1 MNRGEK
7 IKVAIVEDHH
17 EIRNGFAFMIERNG
31 DFACR
36 EYSKAEDAM
45 AGFEHDIPDVVL
57 MDINLPGMDGIEC
70 TKVIKQK
77 FPAVQVIMCTVYE
90 DDEKIFNALKAGASG
105 YLLKRVAVDTLLDAI
120 RDVVNGGSPM
130 SATIAR
136 RVVMSFTA
144 SAATTESALL
154 SGRELE
160 ILNLLAEGLR
170 IKEVAEK
177 LFVTVNTIR
186 THIRHIYEK
195 LHVTSRVEAINKI
208 NGKKPH

>member
-1 MNRGEK
+1 MNGKEK
-7 IKVAIVEDHH
+7 LKVAIVEDHH
-17 EIRNGFAFMIERNG
+17 EIRSGFAFMISRNL
-31 DFACR
+31 DFACT

-45 AGFEHDIPDVVL
+45 YGFEQELPDVVL
-57 MDINLPGMDGIEC
+57 MDINLPGMNGIEC

-77 FPAVQVIMCTVYE
+77 FPSVLVIMCTVYE

-105 YLLKRVAVDTLLDAI
+105 YILKRAAIDTLLDAI

-130 SATIAR
+130 SAIIAR
-136 RVVMSFTA
+136 RVVLSFSPSGSNTH
-144 SAATTESALL
+144 SELL
-154 SGRELE
+154 SPRELE
-160 ILNLLAEGLR
+160 ILNLLSDGFR
-170 IKEVAEK
+170 IKEVADK
-177 LFVTVNTIR
+177 LFITVNTIR